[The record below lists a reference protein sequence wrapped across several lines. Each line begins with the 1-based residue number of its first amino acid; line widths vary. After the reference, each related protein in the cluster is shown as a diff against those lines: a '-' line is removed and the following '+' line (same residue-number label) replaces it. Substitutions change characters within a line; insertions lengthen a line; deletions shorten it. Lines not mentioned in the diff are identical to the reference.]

1 MLSAFNRCA
10 VWNMMHLLIMCL
22 KSGCVS
28 CVENIHV
35 EWNKFE
41 LYMKLLAQE
50 TKPKLHDF
58 EMSN

>member
-1 MLSAFNRCA
+1 
-10 VWNMMHLLIMCL
+10 MHLLIMCL